1 MTLQPQR
8 LLLNLRPARE
18 RDVPAIQRVAREAW
32 DATFAGLMG
41 EAERRRMVKRV
52 FPTHTLCEDIGLHG
66 SSFLVAAAGDAV
78 VGFAELVREHSSA
91 EVARVAVLPAWQR
104 RGIASALLTR
114 GLAELA
120 AAGVRKV
127 TAAVE
132 STDEGCRRLFEC
144 RGFRAAGQEASE
156 IDDLDVELVEYAREI
171 REPDDLAASAE
182 ATVWLEDG
190 ATVPERTGPAP
201 SFVTVLETDDPS
213 RLAFAE
219 SVLEGSGIA
228 FAIRGGVSEEGGE
241 AEEGASE
248 GGAEIRVAASQEE
261 EALGLLEQLDE
272 VELAFEDQGEQGEG

>member
-8 LLLNLRPARE
+8 VLLTLRPARD
-18 RDVPAIQRVAREAW
+18 RDVPAIQRVARDAW
-32 DATFAGLMG
+32 DATFSGLMG
-41 EAERRRMVKRV
+41 EAERRRMVERV

-66 SSFLVAAAGDAV
+66 SSFLVATLDETV

-91 EVARVAVLPAWQR
+91 EVARVAVHPDWQR

-120 AAGVRKV
+120 AAGVAEV

-132 STDEGCRRLFEC
+132 STDEGCRRLFER
-144 RGFRAAGQEASE
+144 RGFRPAGYEASE

-171 REPDDLAASAE
+171 REPDELAASAE
-182 ATVWLEDG
+182 ATVWIEDG
-190 ATVPERTGPAP
+190 ATLPERTGPEP
-201 SFVTVLETDDPS
+201 RFVTVLETGDPS

-228 FAIRGGVSEEGGE
+228 FAIRGRVNEEGGRVE
-241 AEEGASE
+241 DGTTE
-248 GGAEIRVAASQEE
+248 GGAEIRVAASQAE
-261 EALGLLEQLDE
+261 EALGLLEHLDE
-272 VELAFEDQGEQGEG
+272 VELALEEQGEPGGS